1 MPRLGTMPA
10 EIKID
15 PTESFPH
22 LPKAPI
28 VEAAVDIRARAELPW
43 EEKAIAEQLKERLPE
58 YPVTLAQHAFQQHFQ
73 FGSNQPPQGSYQE
86 LGLKGFRLQSAD
98 NLHIVQFNRDGF
110 VCSRLAPYES
120 WERFS
125 SELFR
130 LWDIYVEFAGP
141 SQIHRLGLRFINLIK
156 LSPEHQDLRYY
167 LVVPPL
173 TAPELHLPFVAFLHQ
188 DTFAIPRL
196 PYFVNIVKT
205 IQLQQDL
212 SVGEPALIVDIDVSS
227 EQPFALEDGIL
238 KDRLTEMRWLKNRFF
253 FGNITTEAVESF
265 K

>member
-1 MPRLGTMPA
+1 MADETN
-10 EIKID
+10 ID

-22 LPKAPI
+22 LSKAPI
-28 VEAAVDIRARAELPW
+28 VEAAFDIRARAELPW
-43 EEKAIAEQLKERLPE
+43 EEKAIAEQLKQRLPE
-58 YPVTLAQHAFQQHFQ
+58 YPVTLAQHAFQQDFQ
-73 FGSNQPPQGSYQE
+73 FGPNQPAQGTYQE
-86 LGLKGFRLQSAD
+86 SGLKGFRLQSGD
-98 NLHIVQFNRDGF
+98 NLHITQFNRDGF
-110 VCSRLAPYES
+110 VFSRLAPYES
-120 WERFS
+120 WEYFS

-130 LWDIYVEFAGP
+130 LWDIYADLAGP
-141 SQIHRLGLRFINLIK
+141 SQIHKLGLRFINRIK

-212 SVGEPALIVDIDVSS
+212 GAVGPALIVDIDVSS

-238 KDRLTEMRWLKNRFF
+238 KDRVAEMRWLKNKFF
-253 FGNITTEAVESF
+253 FGNITPEAVEAF
-265 K
+265 R